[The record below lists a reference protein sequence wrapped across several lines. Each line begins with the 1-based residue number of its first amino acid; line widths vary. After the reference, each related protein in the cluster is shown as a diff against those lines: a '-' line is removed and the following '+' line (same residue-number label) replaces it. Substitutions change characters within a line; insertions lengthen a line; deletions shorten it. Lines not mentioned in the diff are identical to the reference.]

1 MKSITVKTRD
11 ELLKAKNENY
21 DEIILV
27 GAIANNLKKS
37 KKITT
42 LGKGALGVLTATFGA
57 ATVIAPTT
65 GGLSYAV
72 LAPVAFLT
80 GLEIVA
86 IIAALSIGIA
96 LILAIFKGYEE
107 ISYEPN
113 KLVLRKNRS
122 LYL

>member
-107 ISYEPN
+107 ISYKPD
-113 KLVLRKNRS
+113 KLVLRKKS
-122 LYL
+122 